1 MAHLA
6 GLHQRG
12 QRVQLLGDAAV
23 RAVLRRVQ
31 VQRAEERHVAV
42 RPVDLVEVDDI
53 GLQPLQ
59 AGVAGLRDLGRREV
73 GAAVAHPVHVA
84 RGSGHLGRQHDAL
97 AHSGAAREPVADD
110 GLGGAVGLA
119 PRRHRVHLGRV
130 DEVDAAGHG
139 VVQQGM
145 GFGLGHLF
153 AKGHGA
159 QANFRDFQAAAA
171 HAGTGP
177 QQVGED
183 FGDVVN
189 FPLPDDM
196 LDLIDMGIEVID
208 EINDLL
214 ADTLQEYIAKI
225 GVPLSEVTLL
235 APIQKP
241 RKNIIGI
248 GLNYTEH
255 VAESARTLDT
265 TGKLPQKPII
275 FSKPPTTVT
284 ATNTQIIKNTKLT
297 TQLDWEVELAVVI
310 GKTGKYVPK
319 TEAMD
324 YVFGYTVINDISA
337 RDCRRE
343 GQWIVSK
350 GQDTFAPMGPYLV
363 TKDEIENPH
372 NLNLS
377 LKVNGVEKQNAN
389 TKFMLFNINDLIEDL
404 STVFTIEPGDIIAT
418 GTPSGV
424 GAGRDPQEWLY
435 EGDVIEAT
443 VEKIGTLVNKVK
455 EI

>member
-1 MAHLA
+1 MKLVTYTYQNEEA
-6 GLHQRG
+6 R
-12 QRVQLLGDAAV
+12 LGF
-23 RAVLRRVQ
+23 LFN
-31 VQRAEERHVAV
+31 
-42 RPVDLVEVDDI
+42 DLVID
-53 GLQPLQ
+53 
-59 AGVAGLRDLGRREV
+59 
-73 GAAVAHPVHVA
+73 
-84 RGSGHLGRQHDAL
+84 
-97 AHSGAAREPVADD
+97 
-110 GLGGAVGLA
+110 
-119 PRRHRVHLGRV
+119 
-130 DEVDAAGHG
+130 
-139 VVQQGM
+139 M
-145 GFGLGHLF
+145 
-153 AKGHGA
+153 
-159 QANFRDFQAAAA
+159 
-171 HAGTGP
+171 
-177 QQVGED
+177 ED
-183 FGDVVN
+183 FGEVAN

-208 EINDLL
+208 EIKDLI
-214 ADTLQEYIAKI
+214 ADTPEEYITKM
-225 GVPLSEVTLL
+225 GVPFDKVTLL
-235 APIQKP
+235 APIPRP

-284 ATNTQIIKNTKLT
+284 ATKTEVIKNTKLT
-297 TQLDWEVELAVVI
+297 SQLDWEVELAVVI

-319 TEAMD
+319 SEAMD

-372 NLNLS
+372 HLNLS
-377 LKVNGVEKQNAN
+377 LKVNGIEKQNSN

-418 GTPSGV
+418 GTPAGV

-435 EGDVIEAT
+435 DGDVMEAT
-443 VEKIGTLVNKVK
+443 VEGIGTIINTIK